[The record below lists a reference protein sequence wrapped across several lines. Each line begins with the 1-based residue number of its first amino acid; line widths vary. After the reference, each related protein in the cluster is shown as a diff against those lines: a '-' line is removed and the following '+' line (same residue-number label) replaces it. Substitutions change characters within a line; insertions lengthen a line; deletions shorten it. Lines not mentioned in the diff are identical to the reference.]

1 MNETMERQIRQ
12 LRLKGLGYKSIG
24 LAVETSKENVR
35 YYCGKHG
42 LDGRADLTAL
52 NFDERKLL
60 AYGNSK
66 RKYCCQECY
75 IQDRFRTSQ
84 DAKITDAE
92 IKRRQE
98 LAK

>member
-1 MNETMERQIRQ
+1 MRPFCVYYLYIIVDYI
-12 LRLKGLGYKSIG
+12 LFKS
-24 LAVETSKENVR
+24 
-35 YYCGKHG
+35 
-42 LDGRADLTAL
+42 DGRADLTAL

-66 RKYCCQECY
+66 RKYCCHECY